1 MSFLDEVDSLRSKL
15 GISRVNP
22 VALVGI
28 AFVSIAVIVL
38 ICLSAWGFFA
48 SPGVV
53 VQRTDES
60 SVSTEAESGTEE
72 PAVKH
77 IFVHVVGSV
86 QAPGMVELEAG
97 QRVSDAVQ
105 AAGGFTPEADQLSVN
120 LARQVEDGEQ
130 IVVGSVQESTANS
143 SSAQSSSSSSSEQ
156 SSETGTSAASG
167 KVNIN
172 TATVEQLTTL
182 KGVGEAT
189 AQKIIDYRQQNGS
202 FKKIEDLKN
211 VSGIGDKRYAA
222 LKDSITV

>member
-1 MSFLDEVDSLRSKL
+1 MSFFDEVDSLRSKL

-53 VQRTDES
+53 VQRTDDS
-60 SVSTEAESGTEE
+60 SSTTEAESGTDEA
-72 PAVKH
+72 AVKH

-105 AAGGFTPEADQLSVN
+105 AAGGFTTEADQLSVN

-130 IVVGSVQESTANS
+130 IVVGNVQEGTAS
-143 SSAQSSSSSSSEQ
+143 SGSAQSSSSSFEQ
-156 SSETGTSAASG
+156 GGESGTSAASG

>member
-53 VQRTDES
+53 VQRTDDS
-60 SVSTEAESGTEE
+60 SSTTEAESDTDET
-72 PAVKH
+72 AVNH

-130 IVVGSVQESTANS
+130 VIVGSIQDSVSNS
-143 SSAQSSSSSSSEQ
+143 NSGQSSSPSSEQ
-156 SSETGTSAASG
+156 SGESGVSATSG

-202 FKKIEDLKN
+202 FKTIEDLKN

>member
-60 SVSTEAESGTEE
+60 SASTEAESGTEE

-143 SSAQSSSSSSSEQ
+143 SSAQSSSSSSEQ

>member
-53 VQRTDES
+53 VQRTDDS
-60 SVSTEAESGTEE
+60 SSTTEAESGTDET
-72 PAVKH
+72 AVKH

-105 AAGGFTPEADQLSVN
+105 AAGGFSPEADQLSVN

-130 IVVGSVQESTANS
+130 IVVGSVQEGTAS
-143 SSAQSSSSSSSEQ
+143 SGSAQSSSSSFEQ
-156 SSETGTSAASG
+156 GGKSGTSAASG

>member
-53 VQRTDES
+53 VQRTDDS
-60 SVSTEAESGTEE
+60 SSTTEAESGTDET
-72 PAVKH
+72 AVKH

-130 IVVGSVQESTANS
+130 IVVGSVQEGTAS
-143 SSAQSSSSSSSEQ
+143 SGSAQSSSSSFEQ
-156 SSETGTSAASG
+156 GGKSGTSAASG

>member
-15 GISRVNP
+15 GFSRVNP

-53 VQRTDES
+53 VQRTDDS
-60 SVSTEAESGTEE
+60 ASTAEAESGTGET
-72 PAVKH
+72 AVKH

-130 IVVGSVQESTANS
+130 IVVGSVQESTGS
-143 SSAQSSSSSSSEQ
+143 SSSGQSSSSSEQ

>member
-15 GISRVNP
+15 GFSRVNP

-53 VQRTDES
+53 VQRTDDS
-60 SVSTEAESGTEE
+60 ASTTEAESGTEE
-72 PAVKH
+72 TAVKH

-105 AAGGFTPEADQLSVN
+105 AAGGFTSEADQLSVN

-130 IVVGSVQESTANS
+130 IVVGSVQESTGS
-143 SSAQSSSSSSSEQ
+143 SSSGQSSSSSEQ

>member
-1 MSFLDEVDSLRSKL
+1 MSFFDEVDSLRSKL

-53 VQRTDES
+53 VQRTDDS
-60 SVSTEAESGTEE
+60 LSTTEAESGTDET
-72 PAVKH
+72 AVKH

-130 IVVGSVQESTANS
+130 IVVGSVQEGAAS
-143 SSAQSSSSSSSEQ
+143 SGSAQSSSSSSKQ
-156 SSETGTSAASG
+156 SSETSTSVASG

>member
-53 VQRTDES
+53 VQRTDDS
-60 SVSTEAESGTEE
+60 SSTTEAESGTDET
-72 PAVKH
+72 AVKH

-105 AAGGFTPEADQLSVN
+105 AAGGFSPEADQLSVN

-130 IVVGSVQESTANS
+130 IVVGSVQEGTAGS
-143 SSAQSSSSSSSEQ
+143 GSAQSSSSSSEQGSE
-156 SSETGTSAASG
+156 SGTSAASG

>member
-15 GISRVNP
+15 GFSRVNP
-22 VALVGI
+22 AALVGI

-53 VQRTDES
+53 VQRTDDS
-60 SVSTEAESGTEE
+60 TSTTEAESGTEE
-72 PAVKH
+72 TAVKH

-105 AAGGFTPEADQLSVN
+105 AAGGFTSEADQLSVN

-130 IVVGSVQESTANS
+130 IVVGSVQESTGS
-143 SSAQSSSSSSSEQ
+143 SSSGQSSSSSEQ

>member
-1 MSFLDEVDSLRSKL
+1 MSFLDEVDSLQSKL
-15 GISRVNP
+15 GFSRINP

-48 SPGVV
+48 TPSLE
-53 VQRTDES
+53 VQRADGSSSSGGVES
-60 SVSTEAESGTEE
+60 STEE

-86 QAPGMVELEAG
+86 QTPGMVELEAG
-97 QRVSDAVQ
+97 SRVSDAVQ
-105 AAGGFTPEADQLSVN
+105 AAGGFTSEADQLSVN

-130 IVVGSVQESTANS
+130 VIVDSIQDSASNS
-143 SSAQSSSSSSSEQ
+143 NSGQSSSPSSEQ
-156 SSETGTSAASG
+156 SGESGVSATSG

-202 FKKIEDLKN
+202 FKTIEDLKN

>member
-1 MSFLDEVDSLRSKL
+1 MSFLDEVDSLRAKL

-53 VQRTDES
+53 VQRTDDS
-60 SVSTEAESGTEE
+60 SSTTEAESGTDET
-72 PAVKH
+72 AVKH

-130 IVVGSVQESTANS
+130 IVVGSVQEGTAS
-143 SSAQSSSSSSSEQ
+143 SGSAQSSSSSFEQ
-156 SSETGTSAASG
+156 GGKSGTSAASG

>member
-1 MSFLDEVDSLRSKL
+1 MSFLDEVDSLRAKL

-53 VQRTDES
+53 VQRTDDS
-60 SVSTEAESGTEE
+60 SSTTEAESGTDET
-72 PAVKH
+72 AVKH

-105 AAGGFTPEADQLSVN
+105 AAGGFSPEADQLSVN

-130 IVVGSVQESTANS
+130 IVVGSVQEGTAS
-143 SSAQSSSSSSSEQ
+143 SGSAQSSSSSFEQ
-156 SSETGTSAASG
+156 GGKSGTSAASG